1 MKLNF
6 WQWIG
11 VALLVLC
18 VGLWIYEQNKDK
30 GTGTQT
36 TQPTSKPAGQY

>member
-11 VALLVLC
+11 VALLVL
-18 VGLWIYEQNKDK
+18 GAIWLIKREFGKPATPNK
-30 GTGTQT
+30 GTPA
-36 TQPTSKPAGQY
+36 TQPSSAY

>member
-1 MKLNF
+1 MRLNF

-18 VGLWIYEQNKDK
+18 VGLYLYEHNKGK
-30 GTGTQT
+30 GTPS
-36 TQPTSKPAGQY
+36 TQPTSRPAGQY